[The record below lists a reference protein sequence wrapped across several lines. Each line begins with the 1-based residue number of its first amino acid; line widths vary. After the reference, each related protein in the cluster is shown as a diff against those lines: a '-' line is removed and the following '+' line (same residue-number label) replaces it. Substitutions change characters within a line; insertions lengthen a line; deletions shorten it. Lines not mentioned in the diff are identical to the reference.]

1 MSTLKNGKIVR
12 GLAGVPDKGPVLF
25 VGYHALMGI
34 ELSPL
39 YEEFLREKKTIV
51 RGMAHPFLFEKKKLS
66 HRARRY
72 LGSILFL
79 CMVDYRS
86 PQSICTGYSRGMNL
100 FCFILAVF
108 GKLCIGRFA

>member
-1 MSTLKNGKIVR
+1 MMSTLKNGEIVR

-51 RGMAHPFLFEKKKLS
+51 RGMAHPFLFEKNWAFRRKKICLW
-66 HRARRY
+66 H
-72 LGSILFL
+72 LITVPFVLNLLVTSILMF
-79 CMVDYRS
+79 DSDNDARY
-86 PQSICTGYSRGMNL
+86 
-100 FCFILAVF
+100 
-108 GKLCIGRFA
+108 